1 MLTGG
6 GDVSPNETVIYVTLN
21 RDKEKTNEVIADE
34 IMEQTA
40 EICEKN
46 KAEMV
51 IDTSS
56 MDMSAMG
63 GSGVTVQ
70 IRGRDIDKLQELA
83 VDIASIVGGVEGT
96 ANVTDGLEDSM
107 EEMRVIID
115 RNKAIEHGMTVA
127 EVFSQVAGK
136 LAESASATTL
146 ETEENEYGVY
156 VKDAKDLELT
166 RALIKDL
173 EIERTTKDDTKEK
186 FPLSEVASFEST
198 ISPKAVNRI
207 DQNRYISV
215 SAEIADGYNVG
226 LVSADVEK
234 ALKDYKLPAGYYL
247 EMTGENETITDAM
260 EQLYLMLLL
269 ALIFMYLI
277 MVAQFQSL
285 LSPFIIMFTI
295 PLAFTGGFF
304 GLVIS
309 NSELS
314 VIALI
319 GFVMLSGIIVNNGI
333 VLVDYIN
340 QLRESGMEKYEAIV
354 EAGATRLRPILM
366 TALTTVLGLIPMV
379 VSSDSG
385 SDMVRPMAI
394 VTIGGLVYGTLLTLF
409 VVPCIYAVLNRKKY
423 KSE

>member
-1 MLTGG
+1 MTPL
-6 GDVSPNETVIYVTLN
+6 PPIYVTLN

-83 VDIASIVGGVEGT
+83 VDIASIVGSVEGT

-127 EVFSQVAGK
+127 EVFRQVAGK

-215 SAEIADGYNVG
+215 SAEIAEGYNVG
-226 LVSADVEK
+226 
-234 ALKDYKLPAGYYL
+234 
-247 EMTGENETITDAM
+247 
-260 EQLYLMLLL
+260 
-269 ALIFMYLI
+269 
-277 MVAQFQSL
+277 
-285 LSPFIIMFTI
+285 
-295 PLAFTGGFF
+295 
-304 GLVIS
+304 
-309 NSELS
+309 
-314 VIALI
+314 
-319 GFVMLSGIIVNNGI
+319 
-333 VLVDYIN
+333 
-340 QLRESGMEKYEAIV
+340 R
-354 EAGATRLRPILM
+354 
-366 TALTTVLGLIPMV
+366 
-379 VSSDSG
+379 
-385 SDMVRPMAI
+385 
-394 VTIGGLVYGTLLTLF
+394 
-409 VVPCIYAVLNRKKY
+409 
-423 KSE
+423 